1 MDENKIISKIEESSK
16 FLQAEIRRSVES
28 QFLKISPELKDL
40 IDLSVEIWRIEKRL
54 NKISST
60 IQETQQQGILTSL
73 LKMKR
78 YLERNDIEVN
88 DYSNDKY
95 IDGLN
100 LDVLTFE
107 KNNSIKDPIIK
118 EMVEPSVM
126 FKGKLV
132 KKGKVVVI
140 GGKWYGKP

>member
-28 QFLKISPELKDL
+28 QFLEISPELKDL

-54 NKISST
+54 NKISSK

-88 DYSNDKY
+88 DYSNHKY

-132 KKGKVVVI
+132 KKGKVVVV
-140 GGKWYGKP
+140 GGK

>member
-28 QFLKISPELKDL
+28 QFLEISPELKDL

-54 NKISST
+54 NKISSK

-88 DYSNDKY
+88 DYSNHKY

-140 GGKWYGKP
+140 GGK

>member
-28 QFLKISPELKDL
+28 QFLEISPELKDL

-54 NKISST
+54 NKISSK

-140 GGKWYGKP
+140 GGK